1 MLGGGGPGGG
11 NVNGIIN
18 LMNARSE
25 FLSTHDELT
34 KTPPTISTISTTPS
48 VVPSYST
55 ANLIVN
61 VEDASYV
68 YLAYRFRPQDR
79 FVKVQMFDDGNHND
93 GAANDGTYGVSVD
106 VDALDMQYY
115 IYAEN
120 SEAGIFS
127 PERAE
132 HEYHNLPIVGSLVI
146 NEFMASNVSSVQ
158 DTSSGFVQYDDWV
171 ELYNA
176 GDIAINLGGY
186 HLSDNEN
193 VLDKWTFPDV
203 EIQADDYLIVWLDK
217 DDAASSGIHTS
228 FQLAADGEE
237 LFLSTAN
244 NFIIDALFYNSLPS
258 DLGYARVPNGK
269 GPFVVQTHTFN
280 ANNGLGTSIVE
291 NINSQLHL
299 YPNPTSDNL
308 TIQIPY
314 AQRIK
319 AYDLLGKEH
328 LNLSHIRG
336 SANVNISSWPKGIYI
351 FLIDNESRK
360 ITIQ

>member
-1 MLGGGGPGGG
+1 M
-11 NVNGIIN
+11 NGIIS

-25 FLSTHDELT
+25 FLSTHNELNSI
-34 KTPPTISTISTTPS
+34 PPTIGTLSATTD
-48 VVPSYST
+48 VVSSYST
-55 ANLIVN
+55 ANLIVD
-61 VEDASYV
+61 VEDASHV
-68 YLAYRFRPQDR
+68 YLAYRFRPQER
-79 FVKVQMFDDGNHND
+79 FLKLQMFDDGDHND
-93 GAANDGTYGVSVD
+93 GAANDGIFGVSID

-132 HEYHNLPIVGSLVI
+132 HEFHNLPVVGSLVI
-146 NEFMASNVSSVQ
+146 NEFMASNTSSVQ

-171 ELYNA
+171 ELYN
-176 GDIAINLGGY
+176 GGNIAINLGGY

-203 EIQADDYLIVWLDK
+203 EIQPDDYLIVWLDK
-217 DDAASSGIHTS
+217 DYAASSGIHTS
-228 FQLAADGEE
+228 FRLAADGEE

-258 DLGYARVPNGK
+258 DLGYARLPNGK

-280 ANNGLGTSIVE
+280 SNNGLGTLTVE

-299 YPNPTSDNL
+299 YPNPASDNL

-328 LNLSHIRG
+328 LSLSNSRG
-336 SANVNISSWPKGIYI
+336 STNINISSWPKGIYI
-351 FLIDNESRK
+351 FLIDNKSRK
-360 ITIQ
+360 IIIQ

>member
-1 MLGGGGPGGG
+1 
-11 NVNGIIN
+11 
-18 LMNARSE
+18 
-25 FLSTHDELT
+25 
-34 KTPPTISTISTTPS
+34 
-48 VVPSYST
+48 
-55 ANLIVN
+55 
-61 VEDASYV
+61 
-68 YLAYRFRPQDR
+68 
-79 FVKVQMFDDGNHND
+79 
-93 GAANDGTYGVSVD
+93 
-106 VDALDMQYY
+106 
-115 IYAEN
+115 
-120 SEAGIFS
+120 
-127 PERAE
+127 
-132 HEYHNLPIVGSLVI
+132 
-146 NEFMASNVSSVQ
+146 MASNVSSVQ

-171 ELYNA
+171 ELYNG

-291 NINSQLHL
+291 NVNSQLHL

-336 SANVNISSWPKGIYI
+336 SANVNVSTWPKGIYI